1 MAEFSQEVTVRVWRN
16 DHVLKILKTG
26 RFGHASVALK
36 GTLIGEDKIYI
47 SWWPSRGAGKGNLK
61 ERQPGHASAGVGD
74 DASSEISE
82 RTQMALERGA
92 FEPRGNQYVV
102 LEDENGRIFGV
113 HADEKIRLPGFG
125 SDDVYFGLSTPL
137 IRRWW
142 DQWQKSGKYT
152 MLSNKENCSGV
163 AATALE
169 EGGAAI
175 YARAPKA
182 MIWMLPN
189 EVADWARQL
198 RRELDALNDG
208 MRQLVTAYQ
217 ASPAGQRSGPT
228 IGRHRAGSEATL
240 WTPPEW
246 KAESGKGLTLRS
258 SLLQKVDKAVER
270 CYEKRE
276 SALFEKIAATVDL
289 ARALIAFHQSK
300 PDSQRIQPIL
310 QLANQLATIMSPRP
324 TTRTA

>member
-36 GTLIGEDKIYI
+36 GSLVGEEKIYI

-61 ERQPGHASAGVGD
+61 ERQPGHASASVGD

-82 RTQMALERGA
+82 GTQMALESGRYA
-92 FEPRGNQYVV
+92 PRGNQYVV

-125 SDDVYFGLSTPL
+125 SQGVYFGLSTPR
-137 IRRWW
+137 IKMWW

-169 EGGAAI
+169 QGGAAI
-175 YARAPKA
+175 YATPPKA

-189 EVADWARQL
+189 EVADWARQI
-198 RRELDALNDG
+198 RRALDNLNDG
-208 MRQLVTAYQ
+208 MRQLVDAYN
-217 ASPAGQRSGPT
+217 ASPAGQRGGPT
-228 IGRHRAGSEATL
+228 IGRHRTGGVETL
-240 WTPPEW
+240 WTPQEW
-246 KAESGKGLTLRS
+246 KAESNKGLPVRS
-258 SLLQKVDKAVER
+258 GLLQKIDKAVEK
-270 CYEKRE
+270 CHE
-276 SALFEKIAATVDL
+276 SRQAGPFERIAAAAAL
-289 ARALIAFHQSK
+289 AKALIEFHQSK
-300 PDSQRIQPIL
+300 PDSQRSQPIL
-310 QLANQLATIMSPRP
+310 QLANQLATVLTPRA
-324 TTRTA
+324 TQQT